1 MRIRD
6 WSSDVCSSDLPRAVQ
21 AALSKAGLTAAD
33 VDKFIF
39 PTTLKGVEGQLAK
52 SLGIR
57 ADAVVGNLASQ
68 VGDTGVGH
76 GLLMLAGVLA
86 EARPGSVILML
97 EFGAG
102 AEAVLFRTTD
112 RITRLRPRRGL
123 EDRQSTRLNSSH

>member
-97 EFGAG
+97 EFRS
-102 AEAVLFRTTD
+102 EEHTSELQSLMRISYAVFCLKQNNKNIAIYR
-112 RITRLRPRRGL
+112 
-123 EDRQSTRLNSSH
+123 HK

>member
-76 GLLMLAGVLA
+76 GLLMLAGALA
-86 EARPGSVILML
+86 EDRPGLVILIL
-97 EFGAG
+97 EWIGRAPG
-102 AEAVLFRTTD
+102 RARV
-112 RITRLRPRRGL
+112 
-123 EDRQSTRLNSSH
+123 S

>member
-76 GLLMLAGVLA
+76 GLLMLAGD
-86 EARPGSVILML
+86 RKSVVEGKSVSVRVDL
-97 EFGAG
+97 GG
-102 AEAVLFRTTD
+102 
-112 RITRLRPRRGL
+112 RGL
-123 EDRQSTRLNSSH
+123 LKKKKNKNQE